1 MGTECLWN
9 YYRQGVNNGANEND
23 DVYMINNKKTAT
35 NLFEYKRKLMES
47 APADTNRS
55 DAQAVVPLKYL
66 IIFRNVFCSLIRKL
80 YQ

>member
-1 MGTECLWN
+1 MN
-9 YYRQGVNNGANEND
+9 DGANEND
-23 DVYMINNKKTAT
+23 DVYMINKEKTTT
-35 NLFEYKRKLMES
+35 NLFEYQRKLMES
-47 APADTNRS
+47 TLADTNRS